1 MYSSW
6 CGIKAGEWIM
16 IMDFVWAFIVGGAI
30 CVIGQL
36 LLDLFKLTPAHVL
49 SSFVVAG
56 AVLDGFNLYDRLIEF
71 AGAGAT
77 VPISSF
83 GHTLLHGAMAQAE
96 DHGFVGIAIGIFQ
109 LSSAGIASAI
119 LFGFIVALIFKP
131 KG

>member
-1 MYSSW
+1 
-6 CGIKAGEWIM
+6 
-16 IMDFVWAFIVGGAI
+16 MDFVWAFIVGGAI